1 MRTFLGYTLSLERP
15 PLHGF
20 NYAST
25 TQLCHESTAFPSVFL
40 CPYFATLNTVGEKSG
55 LATEFLSEPRFAE
68 KFTPQHPFR
77 VRTVIFGRRTA
88 IDPDL
93 RERGRTR
100 TTALRQTALAGL
112 SAPLWLLRRCA
123 D

>member
-55 LATEFLSEPRFAE
+55 LEHRLCAAPVHLVRFIGMALTAE
-68 KFTPQHPFR
+68 LR
-77 VRTVIFGRRTA
+77 GLVRHWIGVVRIVGRA
-88 IDPDL
+88 QEEHGCI
-93 RERGRTR
+93 
-100 TTALRQTALAGL
+100 
-112 SAPLWLLRRCA
+112 CA
-123 D
+123 R

>member
-55 LATEFLSEPRFAE
+55 LEQNAHGRGAGIGLRLVGDFPGLGVAGKYRQVIRLLISHH
-68 KFTPQHPFR
+68 HP
-77 VRTVIFGRRTA
+77 
-88 IDPDL
+88 
-93 RERGRTR
+93 
-100 TTALRQTALAGL
+100 
-112 SAPLWLLRRCA
+112 PL
-123 D
+123 

>member
-55 LATEFLSEPRFAE
+55 LTVELQAPTSSYPTANNIFMP
-68 KFTPQHPFR
+68 
-77 VRTVIFGRRTA
+77 VRYGW
-88 IDPDL
+88 
-93 RERGRTR
+93 G
-100 TTALRQTALAGL
+100 AGAMQSQGGGSWPAKMETL
-112 SAPLWLLRRCA
+112 
-123 D
+123 

>member
-55 LATEFLSEPRFAE
+55 LTSVRSLLIVQRFHAGQFLGFQ
-68 KFTPQHPFR
+68 KFQWSAGAGGD
-77 VRTVIFGRRTA
+77 VGDLVGRPGL
-88 IDPDL
+88 ID
-93 RERGRTR
+93 G
-100 TTALRQTALAGL
+100 A
-112 SAPLWLLRRCA
+112 
-123 D
+123 